1 MKVIVNRK
9 VLGTVC
15 LMIATFLNPLGFDIL
30 VYKLT
35 QLTNDYWSTMYVLY
49 ASAFLS
55 FLLSQ
60 LFFKLKKINIGNLLI
75 TIALFLNP
83 LGYDVVVYWI
93 TLLTKSYWLTTSIM
107 YMLAIC
113 FFGLFMYFYNI
124 NPIKAFKYHAV
135 NTHKKIKNKNKYGNI

>member
-15 LMIATFLNPLGFDIL
+15 LMVATFLNPLGFDIL

-35 QLTNDYWSTMYVLY
+35 ELTNDYWNTMYILY
-49 ASAFLS
+49 GLAFVF

-60 LFFKLKKINIGNLLI
+60 LFFKLKNVKLGNLLI
-75 TIALFLNP
+75 TLALFLNP
-83 LGYDVVVYWI
+83 LGYDLVVYGI
-93 TLLTKSYWLTTSIM
+93 TLLTQSYWLTTSIM

-124 NPIKAFKYHAV
+124 NPF
-135 NTHKKIKNKNKYGNI
+135 KKIKERFKLKKKEL